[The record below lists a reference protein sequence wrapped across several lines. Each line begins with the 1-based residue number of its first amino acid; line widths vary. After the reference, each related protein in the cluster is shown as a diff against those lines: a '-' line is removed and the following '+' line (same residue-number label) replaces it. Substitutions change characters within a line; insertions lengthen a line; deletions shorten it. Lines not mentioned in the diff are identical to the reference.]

1 MAYSEDYRKRTVEFY
16 HEGNTQ
22 TKVREIFKVDPKTLL
37 DWEIRYAAGEL
48 KPNYPK
54 TRKSRKLEP
63 DALIAYHEENPDDFL
78 YEIGDHFGCSGEAVR
93 KAFKKLGITRK
104 KRHITTKSDA
114 KSNEPNMRKR

>member
-22 TKVREIFKVDPKTLL
+22 TRVREIFKVDPKTLL
-37 DWEIRYAAGEL
+37 DWEARYAAGEL
-48 KPNYPK
+48 KPTYPK

-78 YEIGDHFGCSGEAVR
+78 YEIGEHFDCSGEAVR
-93 KAFKKLGITRK
+93 KALKKLGVTRK
-104 KRHITTKSDA
+104 KRPVTTKSDV
-114 KSNEPNMRKR
+114 KPNEPNMRKK